1 MPKVKYIA
9 SPTECLP
16 DASCYASTLCC
27 LRVRTTELHVSRLG
41 KRLGVGDGVRIQMKF
56 YSGTFRSKV
65 RRSDCASAALS
76 KMCGATPRFSSA
88 SPSFKRRKPL
98 VV

>member
-1 MPKVKYIA
+1 MRKDSLIP
-9 SPTECLP
+9 SLLGTP
-16 DASCYASTLCC
+16 
-27 LRVRTTELHVSRLG
+27 RLAPWQAPSW
-41 KRLGVGDGVRIQMKF
+41 RSAQTPREARRDGVHIQMKF
-56 YSGTFRSKV
+56 YSGASRSKV

-88 SPSFKRRKPL
+88 SPSFMRRKPL